1 MSIASEEP
9 LRIGALAARAGMTV
23 RMLHHYDRIGLLKPS
38 GRSSGSAYRLYS
50 MADVAR
56 LQAIQGLR
64 QLGLSLREIQN
75 LLRDELDRLPEIVDR
90 QIHAIE
96 RKIEQSRQL
105 CEQLLL
111 LKSALTRGEKP
122 TLNDRLRVL
131 TAMSTYGRYFS
142 PGELAKV
149 FESSPSIEER
159 WPPLIA
165 AIRDAMNRAVPIDS
179 LELQPLARRWM
190 DLSLLMARGDYDLM
204 KRWEKM
210 YLLEPAVRGK
220 AGDDLELVTY
230 INRAIELRLTAFY
243 RHLTPK
249 QFKRLDFSLQ
259 SEWEQLAREF
269 AGGAESNSRSRST
282 ALRRVRVRYRS
293 LVNRMAAQEPT
304 LAEKYITA
312 LRAEPLLRAGSIL
325 GPDLEH
331 RIHENPER
339 RRR

>member
-1 MSIASEEP
+1 MSTAFEEP

-38 GRSSGSAYRLYS
+38 GRSGSAYRLYS
-50 MADVAR
+50 TADVAR

-75 LLRDELDRLPEIVDR
+75 LLRDESDRLPEIVDR
-90 QIHAIE
+90 QIHTIE
-96 RKIEQSRQL
+96 RQIAQSRQL
-105 CEQLLL
+105 YEQLLL
-111 LKSALTRGEKP
+111 LKSAMMRGEKP
-122 TLNDRLRVL
+122 TLDDHLRLL
-131 TAMSTYGRYFS
+131 TTMSTYERYFS
-142 PGELAKV
+142 PGELAKF
-149 FESSPSIEER
+149 FESRPSIEER
-159 WPPLIA
+159 WPPLIT

-179 LELQPLARRWM
+179 LELQPLARQWM

-210 YLLEPAVRGK
+210 YLQEPAVRGK

-243 RHLTPK
+243 RHVTPE
-249 QFKRLDFSLQ
+249 QFKRLDFSLET
-259 SEWEQLAREF
+259 EWEQLRWEF
-269 AGGAESNSRSRST
+269 AGSAESN
-282 ALRRVRVRYRS
+282 LRLRGAVLRQARVRYRS
-293 LVNRMAAQEPT
+293 LVDRMAAQEPT

-312 LRAEPLLRAGSIL
+312 LCAEPLLRAGSIL
-325 GPDLEH
+325 GPDLER